1 MHEASICDFDG
12 LCEININTRHVCPAC
27 RLTKCFQCGMTTDK
41 LQLPRYNKPK
51 TNALVKKQVRYQ
63 PTKLPTLNLLSS
75 DQSLLTTDQ
84 WTLLRNLFNCYQE
97 SHILPFSQRLI
108 DAHDVAQSNYMIYP
122 ILVDEF
128 LASIYKTAEMYL
140 CSNDDL
146 RKLSSDNRYIILH
159 SAAHNV
165 CCMGAAFIVVHC
177 RLNLLDSFLN
187 ALTIKFGKPAV
198 DIHAWAKKFIDPDIV
213 LVKLQRLIDAHD
225 VAQSNYMIYPTLVDE
240 FLASIYKT
248 AEIYL
253 CSNDDL
259 RKLSSD
265 NRYIIL
271 HSAAHNVCCMGAAFI
286 VVHCRLNLLDSF
298 LNALTIKF
306 GKPAVDIHAWA
317 KKFIDPDIVLVK
329 LSISLFAFSENTGCY
344 YSNTSN
350 ELTNSIDILEIQNK
364 YAEIAWKY
372 LLYKYSY
379 YDAVKRF
386 LNITLWLS
394 SMTIFAVHGQ
404 SLPLYVNNI
413 DAIIEHT
420 EMTLILDEVDQIIET
435 NQ

>member
-1 MHEASICDFDG
+1 MPLQIRTPKIFSHECRICDVPTKSSYLGVISCHACKMFFKRNAKATFICDYDG
-12 LCEININTRHVCPAC
+12 LCEININTRHVCSAC
-27 RLTKCFQCGMTTDK
+27 RLAKCFQCGMTTDK
-41 LQLPRYNKPK
+41 LQSTRHNKPK
-51 TNALVKKQVRYQ
+51 TNALAKKQVQYQ

-97 SHILPFSQRLI
+97 SQIIPFSQRLI
-108 DAHDVAQSNYMIYP
+108 DTYDIAQSNYITY
-122 ILVDEF
+122 
-128 LASIYKTAEMYL
+128 
-140 CSNDDL
+140 
-146 RKLSSDNRYIILH
+146 
-159 SAAHNV
+159 
-165 CCMGAAFIVVHC
+165 
-177 RLNLLDSFLN
+177 
-187 ALTIKFGKPAV
+187 
-198 DIHAWAKKFIDPDIV
+198 
-213 LVKLQRLIDAHD
+213 Q
-225 VAQSNYMIYPTLVDE
+225 TLVDE

>member
-1 MHEASICDFDG
+1 MPLQIRIPKILSHECRICGAPTKCSYLGVISCHACKMFFKRNAKIGSAAFICNFDG

-27 RLTKCFQCGMTTDK
+27 RLAKCFQCGMTNDK
-41 LQLPRYNKPK
+41 LRSSRHNKPK
-51 TNALVKKQVRYQ
+51 TNALVKKQLQYQ
-63 PTKLPTLNLLSS
+63 AKKLPTLNLLSS

-97 SHILPFSQRLI
+97 SHILPFS
-108 DAHDVAQSNYMIYP
+108 
-122 ILVDEF
+122 
-128 LASIYKTAEMYL
+128 
-140 CSNDDL
+140 
-146 RKLSSDNRYIILH
+146 
-159 SAAHNV
+159 
-165 CCMGAAFIVVHC
+165 
-177 RLNLLDSFLN
+177 
-187 ALTIKFGKPAV
+187 
-198 DIHAWAKKFIDPDIV
+198 
-213 LVKLQRLIDAHD
+213 QRLIDAHD